1 MVLWKKNVLGGH
13 KVIGL
18 GTIVN
23 TAAIVV
29 GGVSGTAIKSG
40 LPQRYKNIIMQA
52 IGLSVLIIG
61 VSGALQ
67 GMYKITKEGTI
78 SREYITVMIFSLV
91 IGGLIGEFIN
101 IEDKLDKMG
110 LWFQKKFI
118 KGESNFAQ
126 GFVTASLIYC
136 VGAMAIVGSLEDGLM
151 GNTNTLFAKSILDG
165 VSAIVFAATMGI
177 GVSFSAIPVFVY
189 QGSITLLAGFVK
201 PWLTADVISQMS
213 LVGSL
218 LIMGIGLTM
227 LEIKK
232 IKVGNMLPAIFLP
245 FVFYIFQKLFEII
258 F

>member
-1 MVLWKKNVLGGH
+1 MV
-13 KVIGL
+13 GL

-23 TAAIVV
+23 TAAIIV
-29 GGVSGTAIKSG
+29 GGVSGTFIKSG

-52 IGLSVLIIG
+52 IGLSVLVIG
-61 VSGALQ
+61 ISGALQ
-67 GMYKITKEGTI
+67 GMYKIGEDGNL

-91 IGGLIGEFIN
+91 IGSIIGELIN
-101 IEDKLDKMG
+101 IEEKLDRLG
-110 LWFQKKFI
+110 LWFQNKYV
-118 KGESNFAQ
+118 KGENNFAQ

-136 VGAMAIVGSLEDGLM
+136 VGAMAIVGSVEDGLT

-177 GVSFSAIPVFVY
+177 GVSFSAIPVLVY

-201 PWLTADVISQMS
+201 PWLTVAVISQMS
-213 LVGSL
+213 LVGSI
-218 LIMGIGLTM
+218 LIMGIGLSM

-245 FVFYIFQKLFEII
+245 LIFYISQKLFDII